1 MSLVLV
7 HARYRIL
14 ETTRVPIALIG
25 TVAFPALFML
35 LFVVSNRTVAGD
47 PVFATMATA
56 QMSFFAVVS
65 AYAFNL
71 GAGVAEDRASR
82 GRCSCGV
89 CRPDPPLNSGA
100 D

>member
-47 PVFATMATA
+47 PTFATTATA

-71 GAGVAEDRASR
+71 GRR
-82 GRCSCGV
+82 FR
-89 CRPDPPLNSGA
+89 
-100 D
+100 